1 MKGLDGLKD
10 TLASH
15 GVGCD
20 SLSVKISDSQ
30 KSEYKEDWTEQEGSR
45 GRNKQQ
51 GSQKQKKDDEKPFE
65 QMMFEL
71 NKNDKV

>member
-1 MKGLDGLKD
+1 MNGLEGLKD
-10 TLASH
+10 NLLAH
-15 GVGCD
+15 GVNID
-20 SLSVKISDSQ
+20 NVSVKLE
-30 KSEYKEDWTEQEGSR
+30 KTTESENPSDWTEQEGSR
-45 GRNKQQ
+45 GGNKQQ